1 MTEQINIQTIILLGV
16 VVIGVWEFAKKIM
29 EMLSAFGKQH
39 DRAKKWDEMSVK
51 IDEMSKETDKIR
63 EKIVIE
69 FNNRLDEMNEDFN
82 ERIDTINN
90 KIDEN
95 HTDTEAKIQELN
107 SRMFILTKSVSAV
120 LDGLKQLNCNGQV
133 TKAKEE
139 LDAFLME
146 RAYD

>member
-1 MTEQINIQTIILLGV
+1 MVEQINIQTIILLGV

-29 EMLSAFGKQH
+29 EILTAFGKQH

-51 IDEMSKETDKIR
+51 IDEMSAETDKVR
-63 EKIVIE
+63 EEIVVK
-69 FNNRLDEMNEDFN
+69 FNQRLDEMNEEFN
-82 ERIDTINN
+82 DRIESVNN

>member
-1 MTEQINIQTIILLGV
+1 MVEQINIQTIILLGV

-29 EMLSAFGKQH
+29 EMLTAFGKQH

-51 IDEMSKETDKIR
+51 IDEMSKDTDKVR
-63 EKIVIE
+63 EEIVTR
-69 FNNRLDEMNEDFN
+69 FNNRLDEINEDFN
-82 ERIDTINN
+82 ERIDIINE

-95 HTDTEAKIQELN
+95 HTDTESKIQELN
-107 SRMFILTKSVSAV
+107 ARMLILTRSVSAV
-120 LDGLKQLNCNGQV
+120 LDGLKQQGCNGQV

>member
-39 DRAKKWDEMSVK
+39 DRAKKWDNMSVQ
-51 IDEMSKETDKIR
+51 IEEMSKETDKVR
-63 EKIVIE
+63 EEIVCK
-69 FNNRLDEMNEDFN
+69 FNKRLDEMNEDFN
-82 ERIDTINN
+82 ERIDVINN

>member
-51 IDEMSKETDKIR
+51 IDEMSKDTEKVR
-63 EKIVIE
+63 EKIVVE
-69 FNNRLDEMNEDFN
+69 FNQRLDEINDDFN
-82 ERIDTINN
+82 ERIDVINN

-95 HTDTEAKIQELN
+95 HCDTEAKIQELN
-107 SRMFILTKSVSAV
+107 SRMLILTKSVSAV
-120 LDGLKQLNCNGQV
+120 LDGLKQQGCNGQV

-139 LDAFLME
+139 LDNFLMT

>member
-29 EMLSAFGKQH
+29 EMLTAFGKQH

-51 IDEMSKETDKIR
+51 IEEMSKETDKVR
-63 EKIVIE
+63 EEIVTK
-69 FNNRLDEMNEDFN
+69 FNQRLDEINDDFN
-82 ERIDTINN
+82 ERIDTINE

-95 HTDTEAKIQELN
+95 HTDTESKIQELN
-107 SRMFILTKSVSAV
+107 ARMLILTRSVSAV
-120 LDGLKQLNCNGQV
+120 LDGLKQQGCNGQV

>member
-1 MTEQINIQTIILLGV
+1 MVEQINIQTIILLGV

-51 IDEMSKETDKIR
+51 IDEMSKDTEKVR

-69 FNNRLDEMNEDFN
+69 FNQRLDEINDDFN
-82 ERIDTINN
+82 ERIDVINT

-95 HTDTEAKIQELN
+95 HCDTEAKIQELN
-107 SRMFILTKSVSAV
+107 SRMLILTKSVNAI
-120 LDGLKQLNCNGQV
+120 LDGLQQLKCNGEV
-133 TKAKEE
+133 TKAKKE
-139 LDAFLME
+139 LDEFLMT

>member
-69 FNNRLDEMNEDFN
+69 FNQRLDEMNEDFN

>member
-51 IDEMSKETDKIR
+51 IEEMSKETDKVR
-63 EKIVIE
+63 EEIVTK
-69 FNNRLDEMNEDFN
+69 FNQRLDEINDDFN
-82 ERIDTINN
+82 ERIDTINE

-95 HTDTEAKIQELN
+95 HTDTESKIQELN
-107 SRMFILTKSVSAV
+107 ARMLILTRSVSAV
-120 LDGLKQLNCNGQV
+120 LDGLKQQGCNGQV

>member
-29 EMLSAFGKQH
+29 EMLTAFGKQH

-51 IDEMSKETDKIR
+51 IEEMSKETDKVR
-63 EKIVIE
+63 EEIVTR
-69 FNNRLDEMNEDFN
+69 FNNRLDEINDDFN
-82 ERIDTINN
+82 ERIDTINE

-95 HTDTEAKIQELN
+95 HTDTESKIQELN
-107 SRMFILTKSVSAV
+107 ARMLILTRSVSAV
-120 LDGLKQLNCNGQV
+120 LDGLKQQGCNGQV

>member
-39 DRAKKWDEMSVK
+39 DRAKKCDEMSFK

-69 FNNRLDEMNEDFN
+69 FNQRLDEMNEDFN

-107 SRMFILTKSVSAV
+107 TRMLILTRSVSAV
-120 LDGLKQLNCNGQV
+120 LDGLKQQGCNGQV

-146 RAYD
+146 RAYY

>member
-63 EKIVIE
+63 EKIVVE
-69 FNNRLDEMNEDFN
+69 FNQRLDEINDDFN

>member
-1 MTEQINIQTIILLGV
+1 MVEQINIQTIILLGV

-29 EMLSAFGKQH
+29 EILTAFGKQH

-51 IDEMSKETDKIR
+51 IDEMSAETDKVR
-63 EKIVIE
+63 EEIVIK
-69 FNNRLDEMNEDFN
+69 FNQRLDEMNEEFN
-82 ERIDTINN
+82 DRIESVNN